1 MLHGA
6 ARLGAARRRL
16 GSSASRPVATTA
28 HPLFSN
34 MVKQSVRV
42 LAGVLLFLAGIGIG
56 DFATT
61 AWPGPSTW
69 LGYDEPVATV
79 VMQKLQKELRLTPDQ
94 VARIS
99 PIVTASCTE
108 LRLISEQ
115 RRAQRLEM
123 LDEIGTSIA
132 PYLSAD
138 QQSRLD
144 DLEADWQHRPQVKR
158 DQRIVA
164 LY

>member
-1 MLHGA
+1 
-6 ARLGAARRRL
+6 
-16 GSSASRPVATTA
+16 
-28 HPLFSN
+28 
-34 MVKQSVRV
+34 MVKQSIRV
-42 LAGVLLFLAGIGIG
+42 VAGVLILLAGIGIG

-61 AWPGPSTW
+61 GWPGPTTW
-69 LGYDEPVATV
+69 LGYDEPVDSV
-79 VMQKLQKELRLTPDQ
+79 VMQKLQKELRLGPDQ
-94 VARIS
+94 TARIG
-99 PIVTASCTE
+99 PIVTASCAE

-115 RRAQRLEM
+115 RRAERLEM

-144 DLEADWQHRPQVKR
+144 DLEAGWQHRPQVKR